1 MVPDIAHY
9 TQRLSI
15 SSSVKETASEDGAV
29 LLDVEQG
36 VCFSL
41 NSSGLRILTL
51 LRQGKNIEQIADAF
65 ESDYSVP
72 RPQLLDDLCGFMR
85 ELESRKLLLVGD
97 SGIKSSKKEGFWS
110 RVWKPRNS
118 A

>member
-1 MVPDIAHY
+1 MIPEIAHY

-15 SSSVKETASEDGAV
+15 PSSVKETASEDGAV

-41 NSSGLRILTL
+41 NSSGLRIWTL
-51 LRQGKNIEQIADAF
+51 LRQGNNIEQIADALQ
-65 ESDYSVP
+65 SDYSVL
-72 RPQLLDDLCGFMR
+72 RPQLLDDLCGFMS

-97 SGIKSSKKEGFWS
+97 SKTLSSKKDGFWS